1 MNEEQRRRIAG
12 YLGLA
17 QRAGKIAAG
26 DAAAKT
32 ALVKGK
38 AWLLVLAED
47 AADSVKE
54 ELQALA
60 GCEVPLLLWPDKSDL
75 GLIVGKSR
83 RGALA
88 LTDEGFARAIAK
100 VLDAGGEPDSGKR

>member
-1 MNEEQRRRIAG
+1 MELKQSETLQNLMRTFSGETQ
-12 YLGLA
+12 
-17 QRAGKIAAG
+17 
-26 DAAAKT
+26 
-32 ALVKGK
+32 
-38 AWLLVLAED
+38 AWARYTF
-47 AADSVKE
+47 AADSVKA

-60 GCEVPLLLWPDKSDL
+60 GEEVPVLLWPDKSDL

-100 VLDAGGEPDSGKR
+100 VLETS

>member
-26 DAAAKT
+26 DSAAKT

-38 AWLLVLAED
+38 AELLVLAED
-47 AADSVKE
+47 AADSVKA

-60 GCEVPLLLWPDKSDL
+60 GEEVPVPGPSQRSWEHHNDIDFSGIDPSKRRLRDGPAIRSGFFGKDKSIRI
-75 GLIVGKSR
+75 G
-83 RGALA
+83 
-88 LTDEGFARAIAK
+88 
-100 VLDAGGEPDSGKR
+100 

>member
-17 QRAGKIAAG
+17 QRAGKVAAG
-26 DAAAKT
+26 DSAAKT
-32 ALVKGK
+32 ALIKGK
-38 AWLLVLAED
+38 ARLLVVAED
-47 AADSVKE
+47 AADSVKD
-54 ELQALA
+54 ELRALA
-60 GCEVPLLLWPDKSDL
+60 GEEVPLLFWPDKNGL

-88 LTDEGFARAIAK
+88 LTDEGFARAIGK
-100 VLDAGGEPDSGKR
+100 VLGRTGERGSGI

>member
-32 ALVKGK
+32 ALSKGK

-47 AADSVKE
+47 AADGVKA
-54 ELQALA
+54 ELRALA
-60 GCEVPLLLWPDKSDL
+60 GEEVPVLFWPDKRDL

-88 LTDEGFARAIAK
+88 LTDEGFARAIEK
-100 VLDAGGEPDSGKR
+100 VLAAAGAQNSGQ

>member
-26 DAAAKT
+26 DSAAKT

-38 AWLLVLAED
+38 AELLVLAED
-47 AADSVKE
+47 AADSVKA

-60 GCEVPLLLWPDKSDL
+60 GEEVPVLLWPDKSDL

-88 LTDEGFARAIAK
+88 LTDEGFARAILK
-100 VLDAGGEPDSGKR
+100 VLATGGNEPL

>member
-1 MNEEQRRRIAG
+1 MNEVQRRRIAG

-26 DAAAKT
+26 DAMAKT
-32 ALVKGK
+32 ALATGR
-38 AWLLVLAED
+38 ACLLILAED
-47 AADSVKE
+47 AAPAVKR
-54 ELQALA
+54 ELLALA
-60 GCEVPLLLWPDKSDL
+60 GEEVPVLVWPDKTDL

-88 LTDEGFARAIAK
+88 LSDEGFARAIAK
-100 VLDAGGEPDSGKR
+100 VLAEAGE